1 MADNAITRM
10 NSGIADLMR
19 QYPSRDTPA
28 YGDVPPGY
36 MLSRN
41 ADGKV
46 VVVPANK
53 YTPSTGARPDQSLTV
68 GPNGEVVSSPYISPA
83 LDKALDVARGNASPA
98 LSFGETGMADPSG
111 SSFFT
116 PQYTDADF
124 TRSLALQHPLN
135 RATTQEDIDEEA
147 RLRAN
152 LALSAREKQLQ
163 PQGNFFGGDQL
174 LTKDRITQ
182 MYGAPS
188 TDSQDK
194 VDQVERNAITDEGR
208 TRADAGQPA
217 TATPVDRALTVAGQ
231 ASPQPSQT
239 FNGPLPMFAQPHS
252 GAQYQP
258 MSASSR
264 SWTDPNMPQPSN
276 PMPWGDN
283 APAGH
288 LDTTSTG
295 SIPAAPVSHLSSAP
309 LPPPRPSDA
318 SAQSSP
324 GFFSG
329 LFKDPYAGMS
339 PEQMNRTAQ
348 KMQSAGDEYG
358 ANLLTQRADNAVTSS
373 DGSFALGG
381 SVDENHPVVQRAM
394 HLVRSFLLNG

>member
-1 MADNAITRM
+1 MADTAQNRM

-19 QYPSRDTPA
+19 QYPRDNTPA

-36 MLSRN
+36 MLARN

-53 YTPSTGARPDQSLTV
+53 YTPSTGARPDQKLTV

-83 LDKALDVARGNASPA
+83 LDKALDAARGNASPA

-182 MYGAPS
+182 MYGEPSESIPTTLQQRSAPIVN
-188 TDSQDK
+188 TNQ
-194 VDQVERNAITDEGR
+194 
-208 TRADAGQPA
+208 
-217 TATPVDRALTVAGQ
+217 L
-231 ASPQPSQT
+231 
-239 FNGPLPMFAQPHS
+239 
-252 GAQYQP
+252 
-258 MSASSR
+258 
-264 SWTDPNMPQPSN
+264 
-276 PMPWGDN
+276 
-283 APAGH
+283 PAGYTPNYDDFH
-288 LDTTSTG
+288 RMF
-295 SIPAAPVSHLSSAP
+295 SSAP
-309 LPPPRPSDA
+309 GQTAPAQDQFFGTGANEFFAPSPEAAPSSRGDRA
-318 SAQSSP
+318 YTAVNTARQVAARAPAPATISSSTSAPAPAQPQSGGLFSRI
-324 GFFSG
+324 FSG
-329 LFKDPYAGMS
+329 PDYQSTGDTVAKPGGGVNWGSSENSADFFRAARL
-339 PEQMNRTAQ
+339 AQ
-348 KMQSAGDEYG
+348 QLQD
-358 ANLLTQRADNAVTSS
+358 QQNASGSS
-373 DGSFALGG
+373 DDAQPRASGG
-381 SVDENHPVVQRAM
+381 KVDKKPSKEAM
-394 HLVRSFLLNG
+394 LHKSLEIIHHMLKNQHR

>member
-68 GPNGEVVSSPYISPA
+68 GPNGEVVSSQY
-83 LDKALDVARGNASPA
+83 ASPA
-98 LSFGETGMADPSG
+98 LSKALDISQGSSPSG
-111 SSFFT
+111 YSLSATGDVMPTSPSF
-116 PQYTDADF
+116 TDNDF
-124 TRSLALQHPLN
+124 SRLLAMQHPLG
-135 RATTQEDIDEEA
+135 RATTQADINEEA
-147 RLRAN
+147 RLREG
-152 LALSAREKQLQ
+152 LALSAKQAQSQ
-163 PQGNFFGGDQL
+163 PQSDWFNSVQPL
-174 LTKDRITQ
+174 SSDRITQ

-231 ASPQPSQT
+231 ASPQFSQIPG
-239 FNGPLPMFAQPHS
+239 GPLAMFAQPHS

-339 PEQMNRTAQ
+339 PKQMNEAAQ
-348 KMQSAGDEYG
+348 RMQGTGDEYG

-373 DGSFALGG
+373 DGSFAQGG

>member
-1 MADNAITRM
+1 MADTAQNRM

-19 QYPSRDTPA
+19 QYPRDNTPA

-36 MLSRN
+36 MLARN

-53 YTPSTGARPDQSLTV
+53 YTPSTGARPDQKLTV

-83 LDKALDVARGNASPA
+83 LDKALDAARGNASPA

-135 RATTQEDIDEEA
+135 RSTTQEDIDEEA

-182 MYGAPS
+182 MYGEPSESIPTTLQQRSAPIVN
-188 TDSQDK
+188 TNQLP
-194 VDQVERNAITDEGR
+194 
-208 TRADAGQPA
+208 AGYTPNYDDFHRMFPP
-217 TATPVDRALTVAGQ
+217 TPVQTA
-231 ASPQPSQT
+231 PQTDISDFSNLDFVP
-239 FNGPLPMFAQPHS
+239 P
-252 GAQYQP
+252 
-258 MSASSR
+258 ASSR
-264 SWTDPNMPQPSN
+264 GDGAYTAVNIARQVAARAPAPMPTARPSN
-276 PMPWGDN
+276 ADLRAYNPQTGPSSGGGLAGLFNKPLSTAQLNQQSIDN
-283 APAGH
+283 PDDPGAWMRAERQYAATHDKDHPNFDLTK
-288 LDTTSTG
+288 LDPSTG
-295 SIPAAPVSHLSSAP
+295 
-309 LPPPRPSDA
+309 
-318 SAQSSP
+318 
-324 GFFSG
+324 
-329 LFKDPYAGMS
+329 
-339 PEQMNRTAQ
+339 MNRGGTASG
-348 KMQSAGDEYG
+348 KSGKVPDPVHKALEIIHH
-358 ANLLTQRADNAVTSS
+358 LLMRQ
-373 DGSFALGG
+373 
-381 SVDENHPVVQRAM
+381 
-394 HLVRSFLLNG
+394 

>member
-1 MADNAITRM
+1 
-10 NSGIADLMR
+10 
-19 QYPSRDTPA
+19 
-28 YGDVPPGY
+28 

-68 GPNGEVVSSPYISPA
+68 GPNGEVVSSQY
-83 LDKALDVARGNASPA
+83 ASPA
-98 LSFGETGMADPSG
+98 LSKALDISQGSSPSG
-111 SSFFT
+111 YSLSATGDVMPTSPSF
-116 PQYTDADF
+116 TDNDF
-124 TRSLALQHPLN
+124 SRLLAMQHPLG
-135 RATTQEDIDEEA
+135 RATTQADINEEA
-147 RLRAN
+147 RLREG
-152 LALSAREKQLQ
+152 LALSAKQAQSQ
-163 PQGNFFGGDQL
+163 PQSDWFNSVQPL
-174 LTKDRITQ
+174 SSDRITQ

-217 TATPVDRALTVAGQ
+217 TAAPMDRALTVAGQ
-231 ASPQPSQT
+231 ASPQFSQIPG
-239 FNGPLPMFAQPHS
+239 GPLAMFAQPHS

-276 PMPWGDN
+276 PMPWGDS

-288 LDTTSTG
+288 LDTTPTG

-339 PEQMNRTAQ
+339 SEQMNKTA
-348 KMQSAGDEYG
+348 KEMQSAGDEYG

-373 DGSFALGG
+373 DGSFAQGG